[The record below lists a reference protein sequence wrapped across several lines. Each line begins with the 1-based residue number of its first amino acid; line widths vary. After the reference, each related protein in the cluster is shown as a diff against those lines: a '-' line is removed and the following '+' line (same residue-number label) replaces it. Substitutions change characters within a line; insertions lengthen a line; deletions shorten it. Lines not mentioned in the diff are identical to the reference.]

1 MLSALSAK
9 AAAGEI
15 IVIDGLDMGEIK
27 TKSFVG
33 FLNAIEATGKKS
45 LVVTRKFALT

>member
-27 TKSFVG
+27 TKILRWFPERS
-33 FLNAIEATGKKS
+33 
-45 LVVTRKFALT
+45 